1 MMPDISF
8 SSWEIPR
15 RSLTMQN
22 PCLSPRILPGP
33 LPPAFW
39 VHHSSETTFVMVTM
53 TAMLSKP
60 VVNFLSSPD
69 SMSSQHWAQLTSPS
83 SVKNAP
89 PKLLQQHTLLF
100 STRSQ
105 TLRLRL
111 LSWPLPVLSLA
122 LTLEHAPAG
131 PLAIDPLSG
140 CHLTTS
146 HDFPLVASM
155 YAASTRPQ

>member
-1 MMPDISF
+1 
-8 SSWEIPR
+8 
-15 RSLTMQN
+15 MQN
-22 PCLSPRILPGP
+22 PCLSPHVLPGP

-39 VHHSSETTFVMVTM
+39 VHHSSETTFVMATM

-60 VVNFLSSPD
+60 VVTFLSSPD
-69 SMSSQHWAQLTSPS
+69 SMSSQHWAQLTSSS

-89 PKLLQQHTLLF
+89 PELLQQLTLLF

-105 TLRLRL
+105 TLRLSL
-111 LSWPLPVLSLA
+111 LGLASPCPLSSFNLGACPSR
-122 LTLEHAPAG
+122 

-146 HDFPLVASM
+146 HDFRLVVSTYALQPDLSETQVSLPLPTSLLHLE
-155 YAASTRPQ
+155 SH